1 MTTGSVSMQVLDAVR
16 QQLQLPAGAAWA
28 PPVIAAVVALA
39 GLLFML
45 RGARMA
51 PALAAAFF
59 LSVGCAVGPLLAS
72 QTEMPVLPAVI
83 VCGTLG
89 LVLGIVLFRVWFAL
103 LVGLS
108 VMTACL
114 GFYTAQTVFPL
125 IEEFH
130 TRGLQLGD
138 GTPLVT
144 LPDAAPEHAG
154 AAYFPPELAD
164 YLHEKHPN
172 LGTHAILVALV
183 SGAAGL
189 LFALLMPKTARSLWA
204 ATVGTL
210 LFLPAVYVVLA
221 STWEPGADWI
231 GRYPALVAAV
241 LWSLS
246 LLINLA
252 DVLGWRRKRAPA
264 AGSA

>member
-1 MTTGSVSMQVLDAVR
+1 MQVLDAVR
-16 QQLQLPAGAAWA
+16 QQLQLPPGAEWA
-28 PPVIAAVVALA
+28 PLVVAAAVALA

-59 LSVGCAVGPLLAS
+59 LSIGCALGPLVATRAGL
-72 QTEMPVLPAVI
+72 PVLPTLI
-83 VCGTLG
+83 ICGTLG
-89 LVLGIVLFRVWFAL
+89 LVLGVVLFRVWFAL

-108 VMTACL
+108 VMVASL
-114 GFYTAQTVFPL
+114 GFYTAQTLIPS

-130 TRGLQLGD
+130 ARGLQLGD

-144 LPDAAPEHAG
+144 LPEATPEEAA
-154 AAYFPPELAD
+154 AAFFPPELAA
-164 YLHEKHPN
+164 YLNQKHPN
-172 LGTHAILVALV
+172 LSTHAILVALV

-210 LFLPAVYVVLA
+210 LFLPAIYFVLA

-246 LLINLA
+246 LLVNLA
-252 DVLGWRRKRAPA
+252 DVLGWRRKRAATA
-264 AGSA
+264 AAA